1 MSLKQRIHNKEA
13 INIASG
19 VPFGCTRDEME
30 AVLGQ
35 GTYDLVSVDHQ
46 HGPAN
51 EDQLVEYCA
60 MASEFDVGVQLR
72 IKHTR
77 NAYLIGNLLDL
88 GPLAIVVPQVESVE
102 TVDEAIDF
110 FYYLPMGKRSWGP
123 SSAYGIKGGMDRLEY
138 AEWWNNTGILILQI
152 ESVDAVI
159 NVSKFAKPGVD
170 MVTFGENDLNF
181 SIESYPSSPFQN
193 LQECIAHVETQ
204 LADTHVKVGAG
215 SSPSGSL

>member
-1 MSLKQRIHNKEA
+1 MSLKKRIRNQELIK
-13 INIASG
+13 IASG

-30 AVLGQ
+30 SVLSRDD
-35 GTYDLVSVDHQ
+35 YDLIGTDHQ
-46 HGPAN
+46 HAAAN
-51 EDQLVEYCA
+51 EDKLVELCT
-60 MASEFDVGVQLR
+60 MANEFDIGVQLR

-88 GPLAIVVPQVESVE
+88 GPLAIVVPQVEKVE
-102 TVDEAIDF
+102 TVDEAIDA
-110 FYYLPMGKRSWGP
+110 FYYPQMGKRSWGP
-123 SSAYGIKGGMDRLEY
+123 SNGYGIKRGMDRLEY

-159 NVSKFAKPGVD
+159 NVRKFAKPGVD

-181 SIESYPSSPFQN
+181 SIESYPSSPFKN
-193 LQECIAHVETQ
+193 LQECIAHVEIQ

-215 SSPSGSL
+215 RSPSGSL

>member
-1 MSLKQRIHNKEA
+1 MSLKQRIHSKEA

-19 VPFGCTRDEME
+19 VPFGCTRDEMA

-35 GTYDLVSVDHQ
+35 GNYDLVSVDHQ

-51 EDQLVEYCA
+51 EDKLVEYCA

-77 NAYLIGNLLDL
+77 HTYLIGNLLDL
-88 GPLAIVVPQVESVE
+88 GPLAIVVPQVETVE

-123 SSAYGIKGGMDRLEY
+123 
-138 AEWWNNTGILILQI
+138 
-152 ESVDAVI
+152 AVLT
-159 NVSKFAKPGVD
+159 V
-170 MVTFGENDLNF
+170 
-181 SIESYPSSPFQN
+181 
-193 LQECIAHVETQ
+193 
-204 LADTHVKVGAG
+204 
-215 SSPSGSL
+215 

>member
-13 INIASG
+13 IKIASG
-19 VPFGCTRDEME
+19 IPFGCTRDEME
-30 AVLGQ
+30 AVLSQ
-35 GTYDLVSVDHQ
+35 DDYDLIGTDHQ
-46 HGPAN
+46 HAAAD
-51 EDQLVEYCA
+51 EDKLVEYCK
-60 MASEFDVGVQLR
+60 MADEFGIGVQLR

-88 GPLAIVVPQVESVE
+88 GPLAIVVPQVEKVE
-102 TVDEAIDF
+102 TVDEAIDA
-110 FYYLPMGKRSWGP
+110 FYYAQKGKRSWGP
-123 SSAYGIKGGMDRLEY
+123 SNAYGINRGMDRLEY

-159 NVSKFAKPGVD
+159 NVRKLAKSGVD

-181 SIESYPSSPFQN
+181 SIESYPSAPFKN
-193 LQECIAHVETQ
+193 LQECIAHVQTQ
-204 LADTHVKVGAG
+204 LADTYVKVGAG